1 MASSCARGRPG
12 WILRKTYFQK
22 ERVIRHWNGVPR
34 KLVET
39 LSLEVFK
46 NHIDIVLRNVVYWA
60 TLVVNGWLD

>member
-34 KLVET
+34 KLVEP

-46 NHIDIVLRNVVYWA
+46 SHIDTVLRKIV
-60 TLVVNGWLD
+60 